1 MRPALSAGSPY
12 PSAPPTVKVNPEPDA
27 TAPGC
32 QARLTS
38 LDVVRN
44 NCDAGCGLT
53 EPKAAP

>member
-1 MRPALSAGSPY
+1 MHPALSAASPY

-38 LDVVRN
+38 LDVFRN
-44 NCDAGCGLT
+44 NCNAIGGST
-53 EPKAAP
+53 RV